1 MGREKHAEREQKLMI
16 WSNMPATEWD
26 HYHLMMMPLLIVV
39 VEYNLNCAG
48 LNSAQIWP
56 NAANVI
62 GQQFKIPV
70 GNVPRHTANAKGFWK
85 EVIFLWAS
93 QSLNHNR
100 AFFSVTETK
109 VKAERPKDKQ
119 QLDSKNSA
127 RFENNFKIR
136 VWVQGTRLDQ
146 SVHQQHLFSMWKC
159 LNIYKKDTGWM
170 GAYFDLKPSIR
181 TTYQLYR
188 HCRRIWNWE
197 MITSWMVFLL

>member
-16 WSNMPATEWD
+16 WSNMPATERD
-26 HYHLMMMPLLIVV
+26 HYHLMMMSLLIVV

-70 GNVPRHTANAKGFWK
+70 GNVPRHTATKGFLK
-85 EVIFLWAS
+85 GSYISVS

-100 AFFSVTETK
+100 AFVLVTETK

-119 QLDSKNSA
+119 QLDSELQQGLKIILKLEFEFREQTRSERASA
-127 RFENNFKIR
+127 ASFQYVEMLK
-136 VWVQGTRLDQ
+136 
-146 SVHQQHLFSMWKC
+146 HLQKRH
-159 LNIYKKDTGWM
+159 WM
-170 GAYFDLKPSIR
+170 DGSIFWSK
-181 TTYQLYR
+181 TFNTYNLPV
-188 HCRRIWNWE
+188 I
-197 MITSWMVFLL
+197 